1 MSTDV
6 GAESTPRKIA
16 VIGSAPSSVHLAPF
30 ADPSWTIWGCSPGA
44 AAQAKRVD
52 QWFELHPLS
61 QPDITP
67 DYLAWMANINV
78 PIALVQPDARYP
90 KGFAYPKDAMVEKYG
105 PYFFT
110 SSVAWMLALAIEQQP
125 DTIGIWGVDMAATE
139 EYAYQRPGCQ
149 FFIREA
155 LKAGIKVFVPD
166 QSDLVAPPALYGYE
180 MLSPMW
186 QKLNARRAELTAQL
200 NKAANDQQES
210 RDRWQFFRG
219 ALDDLDYVQKTWTQ

>member
-1 MSTDV
+1 M
-6 GAESTPRKIA
+6 GAESTPTPKKIA
-16 VIGSAPSSVHLAPF
+16 VIGSAPSSVHLAPY
-30 ADPSWTIWGCSPGA
+30 AVPGWTIWGCSPGA
-44 AAQAKRVD
+44 AACVKRVD
-52 QWFELHPLS
+52 QWFEMHPLS

-78 PIALVQPDARYP
+78 PVAMIAPDPRFPKSFEYP
-90 KGFAYPKDAMVEKYG
+90 RAAMVEKYG

-125 DTIGIWGVDMAATE
+125 DTIGIWGVDMNAHE
-139 EYAYQRPGCQ
+139 EYASQRPGCY

-155 LKAGIKVFVPD
+155 LKLGIKVYVPE
-166 QSDLVAPPALYGYE
+166 QSDLGAAPALYGYE

-186 QKLNARRAELTAQL
+186 QKLNARRAELTSQL

-219 ALDDLDYVQKTWTQ
+219 ALDDLDYQIKTWVQ